1 MKRKYMMA
9 SAAAMLVVATGAE
22 ARDLTIAG
30 WGGAY
35 NEAQR
40 ESHYAPFAAI
50 KGSSVAEDT
59 YLGGLA
65 EIKAMVEAGNPKW
78 DLLIVE
84 GAELQLGCD
93 EGLFEPLDWDAIGGK
108 NVLVPEAVSDCG
120 AGSYVWGTG
129 LAFNTDAVGANAP
142 VGWADFWDTATW
154 PGKRGLRAGPKTNL
168 EFALLADG
176 VAPDQVYD
184 VLSTSEGLDRAFAKL
199 DEIRDDIQF
208 WDAGAQPMEWL
219 AAGNVVM
226 SSAYNARASRAA
238 AEGRPVGFSWVNSHY
253 SIDSW
258 VIPAGSP
265 HKDLAMEFI
274 AFANSAE
281 PQTRFAELF
290 SYGPTNVAGV
300 ANLSPELAQ
309 RLPAGANIDTAF
321 LSDEVFWTD
330 NIDQI
335 SERWN
340 VWVTR

>member
-1 MKRKYMMA
+1 MTTKYMIVSA
-9 SAAAMLVVATGAE
+9 VALLAATAAAQ

-30 WGGAY
+30 WGGTY

-40 ESHYAPFAAI
+40 QSHYAPFAAARGI
-50 KGSSVAEDT
+50 AVAEDT

-93 EGLFEPLDWDAIGGK
+93 EELFETLDWEAIGGK
-108 NVLVPEAVSDCG
+108 DVLVPEAVSDCG
-120 AGSYVWGTG
+120 AGAYVWGTG
-129 LAFNTDAVGANAP
+129 LAFNTDAVGEQAP
-142 VGWADFWDTATW
+142 ETWADFWDTETW
-154 PGKRGLRAGPKTNL
+154 PGKRGLRTGPKNNL

-176 VAPDQVYD
+176 VQPAEVYA
-184 VLSTSEGLDRAFAKL
+184 VLATPEGLDRAFAKL

-208 WDAGAQPMEWL
+208 WDAGAQPTEWL
-219 AAGNVVM
+219 AVGNVVM
-226 SSAYNARASRAA
+226 SSAYNARASMAA
-238 AEGRPVGFSWVNSHY
+238 EEGRPVGFSWTHSAY

-265 HKDLAMEFI
+265 HKDLAMEYL
-274 AFANSAE
+274 AFANGPE
-281 PQTRFAELF
+281 PQTKFAELF
-290 SYGPTNVAGV
+290 SYAPTNVAAV
-300 ANLSPELAQ
+300 ADLPPELAH
-309 RLPAGANIDTAF
+309 RLPAGANIESSF